1 MQTIKKSKPWK
12 EKGEG
17 KKKTIEKPFHKL
29 FIPFPAKQVEAEFLG
44 ELG

>member
-1 MQTIKKSKPWK
+1 M
-12 EKGEG
+12 EGKGRGE

-29 FIPFPAKQVEAEFLG
+29 FIPFPAKQVEVEFLG